1 MMTRKDVLTTGQVA
15 QICNVAPRT
24 VTKWFDNGQLRGY
37 RIPGSKDRRIPLSEL
52 IRFMKEHNIPTDGL
66 EKGKIRVLVID
77 SQVECAKRFADELET
92 KGSFEVTCAH
102 NSFDAGLMA
111 QKFSPNVIL
120 IDLMSKEID
129 AHNVCHY
136 VRNSPD
142 LADCSLI
149 ALAGGLSEKEA
160 ANLQNNGFN
169 AVVTNTADTKQV
181 LTCIQRCCS
190 ILS

>member
-1 MMTRKDVLTTGQVA
+1 MMIRKDVLTTGQVA

-37 RIPGSKDRRIPLSEL
+37 RIPGSKDRRIPMSEL

-92 KGSFEVTCAH
+92 KGSFEVDCAH
-102 NSFDAGLMA
+102 NSFDAGLLA

-136 VRNSPD
+136 VRNNPE

-160 ANLQNNGFN
+160 ENLSNNGFDG
-169 AVVTNTADTKQV
+169 VVTDAADTRQV